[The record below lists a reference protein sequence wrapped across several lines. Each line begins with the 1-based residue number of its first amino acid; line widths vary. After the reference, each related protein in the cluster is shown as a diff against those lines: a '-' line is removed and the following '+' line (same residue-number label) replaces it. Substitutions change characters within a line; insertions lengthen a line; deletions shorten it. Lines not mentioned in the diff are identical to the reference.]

1 MICLIVGAICGAGC
15 NDYYIPITAT
25 NTGSSSGGVSGVSV
39 TLSPGGIVFVDVGK
53 SRLIAAT
60 LTSDTGNQGVNW
72 SLTGPGTLTNVT
84 PTSVVYNA
92 PATQDLPATVSATAV
107 ADSTQV
113 ASSTMYSVPPPT
125 FSTTTLTAGTVG
137 GAYNQNVVI
146 SNGAAPYSW
155 SVASGS
161 LPPGIS
167 FYISSLTTITLE
179 GAPTTAGSYSFT
191 LQVTDVCSI
200 VVKQAFTLTI
210 GATPMASPGAT
221 LGGGGVKNSLV
232 QGSYVFQFA
241 GSGPNGMIG
250 AAGSFTADGNG
261 DLTSGVMDRTSAAGT
276 QKALAFTGTYAV
288 GANQLGEMTLA
299 FADGTS
305 ATYAVA
311 VSSNGDARFI
321 EFDDT
326 TGTGTNGSGQMRKQ
340 DATSLA
346 ALKVSGNYA
355 FELAGM
361 DAQGLR
367 MAVAGEFYANDKGA
381 VSEGTLDVNDAGTM
395 TNQAS
400 LAGSYSAANN
410 GTGNAV
416 LNLTGA
422 GAVHLNLYAISAD
435 ELFAVETD
443 GAGQP
448 LLVGSIMRQSG
459 GPYSDATLAGNDVLR
474 MTGTSGGATSLVF
487 GLLSADKAG
496 NAALSAALVSSDG
509 VSEMDAT
516 YNAAVSAGGRAVMST
531 AAGAPIVYLVG
542 PNEGFVLGTDASV
555 MTGWVG
561 PQATGAMTNA
571 SFSGT
576 FAGASVISAGSGV
589 TESIVALSF
598 DGKGNVS
605 GTGASSGPNGLL
617 LLPVQQGT
625 YSVKSGDI
633 FLSVTWPLQNPQT
646 MVIAAPGTL
655 IVVPVDA
662 SFVPILISQ

>member
-1 MICLIVGAICGAGC
+1 MVAICCAGC
-15 NDYYIPITAT
+15 DDYYVPITAT
-25 NTGSSSGGVSGVSV
+25 NTGTSTGGATGIVV
-39 TLSPGGIVFVDVGK
+39 TLSPGGIVFVDVAK

-72 SLTGPGTLTNVT
+72 TLTGPGTLTNVT
-84 PTSVVYNA
+84 PNQVVYNA
-92 PATQDLPATVSATAV
+92 PTTQDLPATVTATSV
-107 ADSTQV
+107 ADPTQV

-125 FSTTTLTAGTVG
+125 FSTTALVG
-137 GAYNQNVVI
+137 GSVGAAYSQNVGI

-161 LPPGIS
+161 LPPGIN
-167 FYISSLTTITLE
+167 FYVSSLTTITLE
-179 GAPTTAGSYSFT
+179 GAPTAAGSYSFT
-191 LQVTDVCSI
+191 LQVTDVCT
-200 VVKQAFTLTI
+200 VVAKQAFTLTI
-210 GATPMASPGAT
+210 GAASMASSAAT
-221 LGGGGVKNSLV
+221 LGGGGVKNALV
-232 QGSYVFQFA
+232 QGNYVFEF
-241 GSGPNGMIG
+241 GGFGPNGTVG

-261 DLTSGVMDRTSAAGT
+261 NVSGGVVDRVSAVGA

-288 GANQLGEMTLA
+288 GANQLGEMALT

-346 ALKVSGNYA
+346 AMKVSGNYA
-355 FELAGM
+355 FELAGV

-367 MAVAGEFYANDKGA
+367 MAVTGEFSANDAGA
-381 VSEGTLDVNDAGTM
+381 VSEGALDANDAGTM
-395 TNQAS
+395 TSQPT
-400 LAGSYSAANN
+400 LAGSYTPAVNGVGSAA
-410 GTGNAV
+410 
-416 LNLTGA
+416 LSLTGA
-422 GAVHLNLYAISAD
+422 GAAHLNLYAISAD
-435 ELFAVETD
+435 EFFAVETD

-459 GPYSDATLAGNDVLR
+459 GPYTNATLAGSDVLR

-496 NAALSAALVSSDG
+496 NAALSAALVTSEG
-509 VSEMDAT
+509 VSEMDANYT
-516 YNAAVSAGGRAVMST
+516 ASVSASGRAVMST
-531 AAGAPIVYLVG
+531 ASGAPIVYLVG
-542 PNEGFVLGTDASV
+542 LNEGFVLGTDASV

-576 FAGASVISAGSGV
+576 FAGASMISAGSGV

-605 GTGASSGPNGLL
+605 GTGASSGPNGLM
-617 LLPVQQGT
+617 LLPVQMGT
-625 YSVKSGDI
+625 YSVSSGDL
-633 FLSVTWPLQNPQT
+633 FLSVTWPMQNPQT
-646 MVIAAPGTL
+646 MVIAPAGTL